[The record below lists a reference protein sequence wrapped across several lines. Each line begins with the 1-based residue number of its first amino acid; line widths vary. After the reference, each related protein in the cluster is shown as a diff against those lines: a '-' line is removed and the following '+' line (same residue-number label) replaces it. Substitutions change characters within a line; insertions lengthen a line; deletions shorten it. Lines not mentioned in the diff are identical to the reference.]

1 MKQNRLTKIVSA
13 LLALLMVCLSY
24 VPVFADQVI
33 VTVIDFLSDFN
44 YFATLL
50 ETGHELKSGNFEV
63 MSLGKSG
70 MLVKAIYNGCEILS
84 IHTDANIEI
93 VTSVSCTMSTG
104 VKGSSLYVNDF
115 WDLLTVVML
124 ACGMETDSVIS
135 ALKEFSDLGIG
146 SSVTYDGLTIT
157 CEETVMGGLS
167 FEIERK

>member
-1 MKQNRLTKIVSA
+1 MKKMLAFVLVVVLSLSVLPFAMAENTITTVAKFVSN
-13 LLALLMVCLSY
+13 
-24 VPVFADQVI
+24 
-33 VTVIDFLSDFN
+33 FN
-44 YFATLL
+44 LYATLL

-70 MLVKAIYNGCEILS
+70 MLVKAIYNRCEILS
-84 IHTDANIEI
+84 IHTDANIVI

-104 VKGSSLYVNDF
+104 VKGSSLYVDDF
-115 WDLLTVVML
+115 WDLLMVVML

-167 FEIERK
+167 FKIERK

>member
-1 MKQNRLTKIVSA
+1 MKKMLAFVLVVVLSLSA
-13 LLALLMVCLSY
+13 L
-24 VPVFADQVI
+24 PFAMAENTI
-33 VTVIDFLSDFN
+33 TTVAKFVSNFN
-44 YFATLL
+44 LYATLL

-84 IHTDANIEI
+84 IHTDANIVI

-104 VKGSSLYVNDF
+104 VKGSSLYVDDF

-157 CEETVMGGLS
+157 CDETVMGGLS
-167 FEIERK
+167 FKIERK

>member
-1 MKQNRLTKIVSA
+1 MIKMLAFVLVVVLSLSA
-13 LLALLMVCLSY
+13 L
-24 VPVFADQVI
+24 PFAMAENTI
-33 VTVIDFLSDFN
+33 TTVAKFVSNFN
-44 YFATLL
+44 LYATLL

-63 MSLGKSG
+63 MYLGKSG

-135 ALKEFSDLGIG
+135 ALKEFLDLGIG